1 MSNTMKSVIY
11 AILAAL
17 FYGFS
22 IPLSKPLLSTLSPLL
37 LAALLYL
44 GAGIGV
50 GVLRRFRPLTA
61 SVPAQK
67 NDRQAMVGMVVL
79 DVIAPILLLMG
90 LSSSPAA
97 SASLLNNFEIVATT
111 AIAMALFREKVHPSV
126 RWAIVIITL
135 SSVILSVE
143 DWSALRFSLGSVL
156 ILGATVAWGLENNL
170 TRQLSH
176 RDPLQI
182 VFIKGLGSGL
192 GSLMLAMMWGMGS
205 PTVWTIGLALGLGFV
220 AYGLSIA
227 FYVRA
232 QRDLGAAKTSAYY
245 AVAPFIG
252 MVVGWILFDDVL
264 QPSFWIAL
272 GLMTLGTVLLIR
284 HELNP

>member
-1 MSNTMKSVIY
+1 MTSVIY
-11 AILAAL
+11 AILAAV

-22 IPLSKPLLSTLSPLL
+22 IPFSKPLLSTMSPLF

-50 GVLRRFRPLTA
+50 WVLRRFRPLAA
-61 SVPAQK
+61 SVPAHK
-67 NDRQAMVGMVVL
+67 NDRQAMIGMVVL

-90 LSSSPAA
+90 LASSAA
-97 SASLLNNFEIVATT
+97 ATASLLNNFEIVATT
-111 AIAMALFREKVHPSV
+111 AIAMALFREKVHVSV
-126 RWAIVIITL
+126 RWAIAIITL
-135 SSVILSVE
+135 SSVILSVD
-143 DWSALRFSLGSVL
+143 DWSALRFSMGSVL

-182 VFIKGLGSGL
+182 VIIKGLGSGV
-192 GSLMLAMMWGMGS
+192 GSLLLAAVWGFGS
-205 PTVWTIGLALGLGFV
+205 PTPWSIGLALSLGFV

-252 MVVGWILFDDVL
+252 MVMGWILFDDAL

-272 GLMTLGTVLLIR
+272 GLMVLGTVLLIR
-284 HELNP
+284 HELNA